1 MDQAKI
7 LIVDDN
13 PENLTSLIMLFKKI
27 DVNVIA
33 VEDGNK
39 ALAEALNQ
47 DFALIILDVQ
57 MPNMDGYEVA
67 KLLHG
72 DIKTKD
78 IPVVFITAAYSDEEH
93 LLEGYKNGAVDYIE
107 KPIHDTVLLSK
118 VAIFIRL
125 WKQQRALEREVLL
138 RAQANKEIKH
148 LATHDHLTGIANRV
162 LLTDLIG
169 KAFARAKR
177 YELKLAILFLDLDG
191 FKSIN
196 DAYGHDA
203 GDYLLKVYS
212 QRLTSSVRAI
222 DSVIRFG
229 GDEFI
234 ILLTDL
240 QDRGEALT
248 SANRISDALAKPLNW
263 KGHNLLITASIGI
276 ACYPENGT
284 TEAQLI
290 QKADNAMYQV
300 KSKNKNNIAF
310 YNEI

>member
-1 MDQAKI
+1 MEQAKI

-13 PENLTSLIMLFKKI
+13 PENLSALIMLFKKI
-27 DVNVIA
+27 EVNVVA
-33 VEDGNK
+33 VENGNE
-39 ALAEALNQ
+39 ALAEALKQ

-72 DIKTKD
+72 DIKTRN

-93 LLEGYKNGAVDYIE
+93 LLEGYQNGAVDYIE

-125 WKQQRALEREVLL
+125 WKQQRELEREVLL

-148 LATHDHLTGIANRV
+148 LATHDHLTGLANRV
-162 LLTDLIG
+162 LLTDLIDN
-169 KAFARAKR
+169 ALARAKR
-177 YELKLAILFLDLDG
+177 YDLNLAVLFLDLDG
-191 FKSIN
+191 FKTIN

-212 QRLTSSVRAI
+212 QRLLSSIRAM
-222 DSVIRFG
+222 DSVVRFG

-240 QDRGEALT
+240 QDKEEALV
-248 SANRISDALAKPLNW
+248 SANRILETLAQSLCWNNHKIQ
-263 KGHNLLITASIGI
+263 ITASIGI
-276 ACYPENGT
+276 ACYPEHGNS
-284 TEAQLI
+284 ESQLI
-290 QKADNAMYQV
+290 QKADKAMYQV

-310 YNEI
+310 FQ